1 MLPCPEWGPSQ
12 AVPTP
17 TCSFRKNF
25 GLGDQSRDQERAAF
39 EVIRREHKLLGP
51 MNFAEKAVTFLFVL
65 LVVLWFTR
73 EPGFF
78 TGWGNLA
85 FSDENGKR

>member
-1 MLPCPEWGPSQ
+1 
-12 AVPTP
+12 
-17 TCSFRKNF
+17 
-25 GLGDQSRDQERAAF
+25 
-39 EVIRREHKLLGP
+39 

-85 FSDENGKR
+85 FSDENGKM

>member
-1 MLPCPEWGPSQ
+1 MSYTCPS
-12 AVPTP
+12 

-25 GLGDQSRDQERAAF
+25 GIGGQAQEEKQAAF
-39 EVIRREHKLLGP
+39 QVIQTENRLLGP
-51 MNFAEKAVTFLFVL
+51 MTFAEKAVTILFVL

-78 TGWGNLA
+78 LGWADVA
-85 FSDENGKR
+85 FPKVDGER